1 MYLRT
6 GLAAV
11 MAFFPVSLAWAVP
24 ATDEGAEHLA
34 EVFQSYFGNTEGVV
48 LVTPDGESYSLTIDA
63 APILSGLADKQVQF
77 EIPSLTYQLTDNG
90 DGTWGVTEDQE
101 LSWSFTVPGL
111 FEQTGSAKSQS
122 SGIWDEDLKGFVEQ
136 KGVMTDYVV
145 DNVNYVPVEQDSDEA
160 LPLDEKPETRVFSR
174 DHQRTGRMEFE
185 MTGSAGQSGGVDQA
199 MSFRAEEIEQSMEY
213 IVDANGASMNFGMTA
228 PGYDGTFDIE
238 GARSEGIL
246 SLLAWFVAHPSQELI
261 TSSQEEL
268 RGELGAAMPLWD
280 NLSMDATLRDLKITS
295 PIGGFGLAEMEFMLG
310 TSGAIADGHLQE
322 KIRVA
327 GLSIP
332 ENLLP
337 AWAGPLLPQ
346 EAEFDFTFSGYDLA
360 ALASLAIDGF
370 DLTAEDP
377 FEALNPD
384 QVMNAALPQG
394 NIQAQVAPGHLKG
407 ADYAINFEGDGRF
420 GPAQMPSGS
429 ARISATGLDK
439 VEEALTSAPPEDAGQ
454 PLMMLRMAKALAQP
468 GEDGN
473 LVWEIEAAP
482 GGSVSVNG
490 QVMSGPTPQP

>member
-1 MYLRT
+1 MR
-6 GLAAV
+6 GGC
-11 MAFFPVSLAWAVP
+11 F
-24 ATDEGAEHLA
+24 GAPE
-34 EVFQSYFGNTEGVV
+34 
-48 LVTPDGESYSLTIDA
+48 GESYRLTIDA
-63 APILSGLADKQVQF
+63 TPALSGLADKQVQF

-101 LSWSFTVPGL
+101 LAWSFTVPGL

-122 SGIWDEDLKGFVEQ
+122 SGIWDENLKGFVEQ

-145 DNVNYVPVEQDSDEA
+145 DNVNYVPVDSDSDEA

-174 DHQRTGRMEFE
+174 DHQRTGRLEFE
-185 MTGSAGQSGGVDQA
+185 MTGTAGQSSGVDQA

-213 IVDANGASMNFGMTA
+213 IMDANGVPLNFGVTT

-261 TSSQEEL
+261 TASQDEL

-280 NLSMDATLRDLKITS
+280 DLSMDTTLRDLKITS
-295 PIGGFGLAEMEFMLG
+295 PIGDFGLAEMEFMLG

-322 KIRVA
+322 KIRIA
-327 GLSIP
+327 GLSVP
-332 ENLLP
+332 EHLMP
-337 AWAGPLLPQ
+337 TWAGPLLPE
-346 EAEFDFTFSGYDLA
+346 EAALDFTFSGYDLA

-377 FEALNPD
+377 FASLNPD
-384 QVMNAALPQG
+384 QVMSATLPDG
-394 NIQAQVAPGHLKG
+394 NIQAQIAPGHLKG

-420 GPAQMPSGS
+420 GPEQMPSGS

-439 VEEALTSAPPEDAGQ
+439 IEEALNAAPPEEAGQ
-454 PLMMLRMAKALAQP
+454 ALMMLRMARALAQP
-468 GEDGN
+468 GEGGA
-473 LVWEIEAAP
+473 LVWEIDASTP
-482 GGSVSVNG
+482 GGAITVNG
-490 QVMSGPTPQP
+490 QVMGGAPQQP